1 MTTPPTIANCDVFA
15 SVSGGKD
22 STAMCLHLKEQG
34 IPYRA
39 VFADTGWEHRD
50 TYAYLRELDPVIG
63 PIQWVR
69 AEVPLEGKRLAMAEE
84 LEAMLGHYS
93 AMVRKALHKGMMP
106 ARTVRW
112 CTSETKAQ
120 VLDAFMAQGE
130 NEAICANGVRA
141 AESAKRAHL
150 GEWEFAEDR
159 DLWVWRPLIRW
170 TTQDVIDIH
179 LRHGLKPNPLYLTV
193 NARRVGC
200 WPCINSRKSEI
211 LAIATTDPTRIEVI
225 RRLERFVAELA
236 RERIEAAGREQIHTD
251 PTWFQSP
258 TLVTL
263 SDGRTGYAA
272 PIDDV
277 VAWSKTGRGG
287 NVKQTELF
295 MPRTEPG
302 CIRWGMC
309 DFAADDDE

>member
-1 MTTPPTIANCDVFA
+1 MIHPDVSTCDVFA

-39 VFADTGWEHRD
+39 VFADTGWEHSV
-50 TYAYLRELDPVIG
+50 TYDYLRGLDPVIG

-93 AMVRKALHKGMMP
+93 AMVRTALHKGMMP
-106 ARTVRW
+106 ARTIRW
-112 CTSETKAQ
+112 CTAETKAQ
-120 VLDAFMAQGE
+120 VLDTFMALGDR
-130 NEAICANGVRA
+130 EAICANGIRA
-141 AESAKRAHL
+141 AESTRRAHL

-225 RRLERFVAELA
+225 RRLERFVGELA
-236 RERIEAAGREQIHTD
+236 RERIEAAGREQVHTD
-251 PTWFQSP
+251 PTWFQAP
-258 TLVTL
+258 ALVTL
-263 SDGRTGYAA
+263 LDGRTGYAA

-287 NVKQTELF
+287 NVKQVELF

-309 DFAADDDE
+309 DFAGDDDE